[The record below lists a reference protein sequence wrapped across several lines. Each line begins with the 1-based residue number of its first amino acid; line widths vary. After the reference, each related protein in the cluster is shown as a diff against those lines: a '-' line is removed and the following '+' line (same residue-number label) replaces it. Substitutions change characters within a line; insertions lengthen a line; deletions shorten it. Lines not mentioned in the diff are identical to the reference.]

1 MEVNKVKLNRVNLNR
16 VCLNT
21 VGACSINKGG
31 SKPPEE
37 DITDA
42 LLMEDGV
49 LFLMEDG
56 TYFMFEKAAQPQ
68 SKETPKIN
76 KSYWNF

>member
-1 MEVNKVKLNRVNLNR
+1 MKLNSIELNKVSLNRVQ
-16 VCLNT
+16 LNT
-21 VGACSINKGG
+21 VGAVSKAKGEA
-31 SKPPEE
+31 PPQP

-42 LLMEDGV
+42 LLMEDGS

-56 TYFMFEKAAQPQ
+56 TYFMLENTAQPQ

>member
-1 MEVNKVKLNRVNLNR
+1 MKLNRVKLNKINLNR
-16 VCLNT
+16 ICLNT
-21 VGACSINKGG
+21 VGTCSICKGG
-31 SKPPEE
+31 SKPPEQ

-42 LLMEDGV
+42 LLMEDGS

-56 TYFMFEKAAQPQ
+56 SFFMLEKSA
-68 SKETPKIN
+68 KKTPTID